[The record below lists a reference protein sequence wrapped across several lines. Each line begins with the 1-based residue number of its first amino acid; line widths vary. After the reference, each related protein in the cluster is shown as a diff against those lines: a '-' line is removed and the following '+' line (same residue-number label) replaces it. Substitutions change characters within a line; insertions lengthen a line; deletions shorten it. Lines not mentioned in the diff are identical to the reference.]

1 MVFGISHYLI
11 EKQQGITMS
20 QLGCGKPNP
29 ETDSYSSPIHYSDE
43 APDLSFV
50 IPCMNEE
57 ETLQTLVEGID
68 QNVPAGMTYEILFID
83 DGSTDNSW
91 DVIQALADL
100 YAGKVIG
107 IRFRAN
113 RGKAAGLQTGF
124 DAARGQIV
132 FTMDA
137 DLQDDPTEIPRFID
151 KLNEGYDLV
160 SGWKQ
165 VRHDPWH
172 KVMPSR
178 VFNKMLSYFSR
189 VSLHDHNC
197 GFKCYRRE
205 VVKNVQLFGELHRM
219 VPSLAG
225 IHGFRVTEI
234 PVTHHARLFGV
245 SKYGIERFIRGFS
258 DMLTVG
264 FLRVYRERPSHF
276 ANTCAT
282 AYCSVAG
289 ALFIASI
296 VIGITTQMGL
306 LCALSGLSFVGMG
319 GACVVAG
326 LLSELMIRQK
336 QRTLSP
342 VLTEVRSE
350 LRPEPA
356 AEPMTSPMVEEEEDE
371 LEPVG

>member
-1 MVFGISHYLI
+1 
-11 EKQQGITMS
+11 
-20 QLGCGKPNP
+20 
-29 ETDSYSSPIHYSDE
+29 
-43 APDLSFV
+43 
-50 IPCMNEE
+50 MNED
-57 ETLQTLVEGID
+57 QTLRQLVDGI
-68 QNVPAGMTYEILFID
+68 NKHVPVGKNFEIIFID
-83 DGSTDNSW
+83 DGSTDNTW

-100 YAGKVIG
+100 YPGQVIG
-107 IRFRAN
+107 IRFRSN

-124 DAARGQIV
+124 DASRGEIV

-137 DLQDDPTEIPRFID
+137 DLQDDPTEIPRFLA
-151 KLNEGYDLV
+151 KLDEGFDLV

-172 KVMPSR
+172 KVLPSR

-197 GFKCYRRE
+197 GFKCYRHE

-234 PVTHHARLFGV
+234 PVTHHARLFGK
-245 SKYGIERFIRGFS
+245 SKYGVERFIRGFS

-276 ANTCAT
+276 ANTCAF
-282 AYCSVAG
+282 AYFVVATC
-289 ALFIASI
+289 LFGSACFI
-296 VIGITTQMGL
+296 
-306 LCALSGLSFVGMG
+306 GLSTALGVITALGGLGFVGFG
-319 GACVVAG
+319 GTCVLAG

-336 QRTLSP
+336 QRALSP
-342 VLTEVRSE
+342 VLTEVRGQARVDSTPAIKVE
-350 LRPEPA
+350 HLEEPE
-356 AEPMTSPMVEEEEDE
+356 V
-371 LEPVG
+371 EPVA